1 LSQQFGEAEGSLTCG
16 NGWVEV
22 ASGPDKV
29 ESCQYCQMVRAR

>member
-1 LSQQFGEAEGSLTCG
+1 MELRAVGPVGMTGLM
-16 NGWVEV
+16 